1 MNINIPFAPI
11 YLFICEYLNNI
22 LSLGI
27 NFNLEFINTKG
38 DVGHAMTD
46 LVGRYES
53 SSSSSS
59 SFSQPCAFLG
69 AMSSVVSSSTSTLN
83 NLNGYPQISGYSTS
97 TVRTWYMAH
106 NSFFFL
112 FHILS
117 IPVSAL
123 NAIRPVRFSVFNVSR
138 SLSFLY
144 VVSRK
149 SHRLPIVCT
158 HSTW

>member
-11 YLFICEYLNNI
+11 YLFICEYLTNI

-27 NFNLEFINTKG
+27 NFNLEFINTKA

-97 TVRTWYMAH
+97 TVRTWYMAY
-106 NSFFFL
+106 NSFFSF
-112 FHILS
+112 S
-117 IPVSAL
+117 IFY
-123 NAIRPVRFSVFNVSR
+123 RFQSR
-138 SLSFLY
+138 HSTLY
-144 VVSRK
+144 VLFDFPFLMFLVLS
-149 SHRLPIVCT
+149 LFYT
-158 HSTW
+158 

>member
-1 MNINIPFAPI
+1 MNINIPFVPI
-11 YLFICEYLNNI
+11 YLFICEYLTNI

-27 NFNLEFINTKG
+27 NFNLEFINTKA

-59 SFSQPCAFLG
+59 SSQPCAFLG

-106 NSFFFL
+106 NSFFFFL
-112 FHILS
+112 VHILS
-117 IPVSAL
+117 FPVSAL
-123 NAIRPVRFSVFNVSR
+123 NAIRPVRFSVSNVSR

-149 SHRLPIVCT
+149 SHQLPIVCT